1 MAKAQTAKTRS
12 TKTRPT
18 ASVRSPQEPGS
29 KGIRLQLIIARAGI
43 ASRRQAEQLIRNGEV
58 SVNGRII
65 TELGSRADPLRD
77 RIKVDGT
84 LLSRAQ
90 RPQYYALNKP
100 VGVVT
105 TMSDPQR
112 RPCVGDLAGRF
123 AGRLYP
129 VGRLDFYSSGLL
141 ILTNDGEL
149 TERLTHPSY
158 HVEKRYLV
166 KVSRIPGE
174 RAVARLRRGVR
185 LEDGMTAPAHARVI
199 RTTADK
205 AWLDLRITEGRNR
218 QVRRMCEKVGLRVEK
233 LRRTA
238 IGPLRLGKLAPGE
251 LRRLTADEVADLKY
265 AVGLQAKRSKRA
277 SRS

>member
-1 MAKAQTAKTRS
+1 M
-12 TKTRPT
+12 
-18 ASVRSPQEPGS
+18 
-29 KGIRLQLIIARAGI
+29 
-43 ASRRQAEQLIRNGEV
+43 ASRRQAEELIRNGEV
-58 SVNGRII
+58 SVNGKVV
-65 TELGSRADPLRD
+65 TELGTRADPLRD
-77 RIKVDGT
+77 RIKVDGS
-84 LLSRAQ
+84 LLGRAQ

-112 RPCVGDLAGRF
+112 RPCVGNLARRF

-149 TERLTHPSY
+149 TERLTHPGY
-158 HVEKRYLV
+158 NVEKRYLV

-174 RAVARLRRGVR
+174 RAITRLRRGVR
-185 LEDGMTAPAHARVI
+185 LEDGMTAPAYARII

-233 LRRTA
+233 LRRTS
-238 IGPLRLGKLAPGE
+238 IGPLKLGKLAAGE
-251 LRRLTADEVADLKY
+251 LRRLSADEVVELKF
-265 AVGLQAKRSKRA
+265 AVGLQAKRA
-277 SRS
+277 SRGPRS